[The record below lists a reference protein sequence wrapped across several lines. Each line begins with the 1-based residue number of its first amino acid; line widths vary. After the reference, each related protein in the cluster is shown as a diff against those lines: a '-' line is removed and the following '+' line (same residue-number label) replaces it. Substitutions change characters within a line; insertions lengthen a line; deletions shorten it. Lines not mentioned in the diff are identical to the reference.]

1 MPATADDTATSLP
14 KNEDQTPDAPQKPAF
29 TILKPNAESGP
40 NTPTE
45 VTTGHQPS
53 ESSTSQEQVSGL
65 TSSLE
70 GLQVE
75 DEVNETEDTV
85 LDEFLVNALKN
96 RQDRIFLL
104 KLDREFCSFLNN
116 PSQEQLEFPSLNSY
130 YRMVIHRVANYF
142 KITRVVDP
150 QQKKIVLFK
159 TEQSA
164 IPALRFSH
172 LVEEEEEQPVKQ
184 MKLLKRNPNR
194 SANDASTP
202 EGSSEPDRKTI
213 SIKEREEAYAK
224 ARARIFNDDA
234 PTKPKPESPGSNVRS
249 DSPSATTPTNETLRP
264 DTAEEGAKQKS
275 RKQGNGRKPGSGSA
289 RSPDELG
296 DSDYRQQNQSS
307 PNSRNV
313 SRSTS
318 PSPSASTG
326 SDSTLRNANKGLGP
340 KTKQSK
346 TDLAAECADSR
357 RRKST
362 TSNASS
368 SGTVGT
374 PVGLARTV
382 SASSSQDGF
391 QSPSLGAALTE
402 SPTVNSPSHLAPKAH
417 DYFGQNITSGSG
429 SVSPMSGGSSRT
441 SFTYPQPNTSK
452 QHRNSHGGGNSG
464 GGSGHNAGLNNNN
477 YGNQP
482 PNSGFIKG
490 MNPSVFVP
498 KKPYPKHG
506 NNFVGSGNNF
516 NNGPVATFPPG
527 ALGHGPTFNNG
538 TNGPYTH
545 PQHGSSP
552 SWPDRGGLPGHD
564 PSSYYNDPSAFPYG
578 NTPAQYPQSV
588 PSVHPPYNNHHN
600 PPHNNHPNNHHQHTY
615 HSPSHRG
622 GRRNPTSKPH
632 IGHQPHFQ
640 HPHHS
645 RTHPQMHPT
654 PYHHNNFNTPSA
666 RDDFGYPQGSQPAQR
681 YNRPFDGNP
690 GQVSPQQFSPDIYQ
704 NHGVPGEGQS
714 IPNVYP
720 GFSQP
725 LNTSPG
731 ENSVNGPRYPH
742 NQKGSY
748 DQTWNQGQNQE
759 IDPTA
764 MLYNPMSQA
773 PVVGKKPFNNYQ
785 PNPAMNQQMM
795 GSQLQGSMGGQPP
808 MMMGGPG
815 GVAGGGHNM
824 YDIERRPPKSAEL
837 FDPNGPSFNGGP
849 GDYSGAVRHHGF
861 NDGGPAVG
869 QDGNQVTGERLFQ
882 GSNFHQSPSHYG
894 PPFNGSN
901 FQPQHP
907 HPTNHTHPHQYQ
919 HHNQQHLH
927 QHQQPHQ
934 TYNPVVM
941 NRSFSS
947 SSSTGHG
954 GGNGSSSSSNP
965 TKKNSLLY
973 DYSAHSTP
981 SYDGVA
987 KSSSPDSEVS
997 SNVNHILEIY
1007 EFDPEDDIMK
1017 DLVVPTGPKLITL
1030 KSPSRVL
1037 AVFKNAAVASEAL
1050 LAFQEGRETWV
1061 SPEAK
1066 LKFEPTESSS
1076 LEQKEH
1082 DNEGGG
1088 GGGGGGESTSDR
1100 NLAQLQ
1106 QRFSVRLWTLQMA
1119 NKTTPISGGGASPI
1133 KGQVMATSPS
1143 CDTNGSSDG
1152 ISNTGNTNSKDQPSG
1167 QEGESKEVH
1176 EEHQNDE
1183 STSA

>member
-1 MPATADDTATSLP
+1 MPYYFPATADDTATSLP

-869 QDGNQVTGERLFQ
+869 QDGNQVTGE
-882 GSNFHQSPSHYG
+882 
-894 PPFNGSN
+894 
-901 FQPQHP
+901 
-907 HPTNHTHPHQYQ
+907 
-919 HHNQQHLH
+919 
-927 QHQQPHQ
+927 
-934 TYNPVVM
+934 
-941 NRSFSS
+941 
-947 SSSTGHG
+947 
-954 GGNGSSSSSNP
+954 
-965 TKKNSLLY
+965 
-973 DYSAHSTP
+973 STP

>member
-1 MPATADDTATSLP
+1 PATADDTATSLP
-14 KNEDQTPDAPQKPAF
+14 KNEDQTPDTPQKPVF

-45 VTTGHQPS
+45 VTTGHQPN

-150 QQKKIVLFK
+150 QQKKIILFK

-194 SANDASTP
+194 PANDASAP

-224 ARARIFNDDA
+224 ARARIFNDDT
-234 PTKPKPESPGSNVRS
+234 PTKSKPESPGSNVRS
-249 DSPSATTPTNETLRP
+249 DSPLATTPTNETLRP

-326 SDSTLRNANKGLGP
+326 SDSTLRNAGKGLGP

-402 SPTVNSPSHLAPKAH
+402 SPTVNSPSHLAPKTH
-417 DYFGQNITSGSG
+417 DYFGQNITSSSG
-429 SVSPMSGGSSRT
+429 SVSPMSGGGSRT

-452 QHRNSHGGGNSG
+452 QHRNSHGSGNSG
-464 GGSGHNAGLNNNN
+464 GGSGHSAGLNNNN

-506 NNFVGSGNNF
+506 NNFVGGGNNF
-516 NNGPVATFPPG
+516 NNGPIATFPPG
-527 ALGHGPTFNNG
+527 PPGPPGHGLPFNNG

-545 PQHGSSP
+545 PQHVSSP

-588 PSVHPPYNNHHN
+588 PSIHPP
-600 PPHNNHPNNHHQHTY
+600 
-615 HSPSHRG
+615 
-622 GRRNPTSKPH
+622 
-632 IGHQPHFQ
+632 
-640 HPHHS
+640 
-645 RTHPQMHPT
+645 THPQMHPT
-654 PYHHNNFNTPSA
+654 SYHHNNYSTPST

-690 GQVSPQQFSPDIYQ
+690 GQI
-704 NHGVPGEGQS
+704 
-714 IPNVYP
+714 
-720 GFSQP
+720 
-725 LNTSPG
+725 
-731 ENSVNGPRYPH
+731 NGPRYPH

-748 DQTWNQGQNQE
+748 DQNWNQGQNQE

-773 PVVGKKPFNNYQ
+773 PIVGKKPFNNYQ

-795 GSQLQGSMGGQPP
+795 GSQPQGSMGGQPP
-808 MMMGGPG
+808 MMMMGGPG
-815 GVAGGGHNM
+815 GVGGGGHNM

-861 NDGGPAVG
+861 NDGGPAAG
-869 QDGNQVTGERLFQ
+869 QDGNQATGE
-882 GSNFHQSPSHYG
+882 
-894 PPFNGSN
+894 
-901 FQPQHP
+901 
-907 HPTNHTHPHQYQ
+907 
-919 HHNQQHLH
+919 
-927 QHQQPHQ
+927 
-934 TYNPVVM
+934 
-941 NRSFSS
+941 
-947 SSSTGHG
+947 
-954 GGNGSSSSSNP
+954 SSSSNP

-981 SYDGVA
+981 TYDGIV
-987 KSSSPDSEVS
+987 KSSSPDSEAS

-1007 EFDPEDDIMK
+1007 EFDPEDDILK
-1017 DLVVPTGPKLITL
+1017 DLVVPTGPKLIAL

-1037 AVFKNAAVASEAL
+1037 AVFKNANVASEVL

-1088 GGGGGGESTSDR
+1088 GGESTSDR

-1106 QRFSVRLWTLQMA
+1106 QRFNVRLWTLQMA
-1119 NKTTPISGGGASPI
+1119 NKATPISGGGASPI
-1133 KGQVMATSPS
+1133 KGQAMTASPS

-1152 ISNTGNTNSKDQPSG
+1152 ISNTGNTNSKDQPPE
-1167 QEGESKEVH
+1167 QEGESKEVQ

-1183 STSA
+1183 ST